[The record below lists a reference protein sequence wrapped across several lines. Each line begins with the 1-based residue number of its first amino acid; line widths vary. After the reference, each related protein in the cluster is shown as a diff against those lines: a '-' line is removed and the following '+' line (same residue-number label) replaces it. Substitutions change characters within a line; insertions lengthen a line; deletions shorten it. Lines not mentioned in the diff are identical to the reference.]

1 MDLLKKFI
9 NSQEIADLESN
20 LKGLECRLES
30 MELKLENSKST
41 LERCRKNIEPGGW
54 WANQPKVD
62 LLNMMTE
69 FEKNVEIDEREISE
83 LKTQISE
90 VKNQLQKLGVGFKKV
105 L

>member
-1 MDLLKKFI
+1 MKVIKKLM
-9 NSQEIADLESN
+9 NKQEISDLEST

-41 LERCRKNIEPGGW
+41 LERCRKNVEPGGW

-62 LLNMMTE
+62 LLEMMTE
-69 FEKNVEIDEREISE
+69 FEKNVEIDEQEILE
-83 LKTQISE
+83 LKSQISE
-90 VKNQLQKLGVGFKKV
+90 VKNQLQKLGVDFKKV

>member
-1 MDLLKKFI
+1 
-9 NSQEIADLESN
+9 
-20 LKGLECRLES
+20 
-30 MELKLENSKST
+30 
-41 LERCRKNIEPGGW
+41 
-54 WANQPKVD
+54 
-62 LLNMMTE
+62 MMTE

>member
-1 MDLLKKFI
+1 MEFLKKII
-9 NSQEIADLESN
+9 NSQEIADLENN

-41 LERCRKNIEPGGW
+41 LERCRKNIEPGGL

-62 LLNMMTE
+62 LLKMMTE

-90 VKNQLQKLGVGFKKV
+90 VKNQLQKLGVRF
-105 L
+105 

>member
-54 WANQPKVD
+54 WLINRR
-62 LLNMMTE
+62 L
-69 FEKNVEIDEREISE
+69 IC
-83 LKTQISE
+83 LK
-90 VKNQLQKLGVGFKKV
+90 
-105 L
+105 